1 MYDAQFYRTRTDFGC
16 LGNFFQRRHD
26 CILQEVLYE
35 TLPKPQRNQDLSA
48 KNNRENED
56 KKKYPWRISNNRIS
70 KLQHQIVHKTRL

>member
-16 LGNFFQRRHD
+16 LGNFFQLRHD

-48 KNNRENED
+48 KNKRENED
-56 KKKYPWRISNNRIS
+56 RKKVSLAN
-70 KLQHQIVHKTRL
+70 L